1 MSSFLR
7 GFYRAYDTGFSLKS
21 AFFNEQ
27 KLNQFYRYAYVL
39 CLNEHDA
46 YDLLQGALEQYLQP
60 KKEDIKN
67 ASAYMHTLIRN
78 RFIDHCRYQMRWQQE
93 VYEEESHYDISPIDL
108 EHWLVNQR
116 HIAKVW
122 ATLSVWDRDAL
133 YHWVVLGYSTD
144 EVCAKLD
151 IPRGTFLSRMHRLRK
166 TLNAQQTDI
175 AEVLRGE

>member
-1 MSSFLR
+1 M
-7 GFYRAYDTGFSLKS
+7 GFSLIP

-27 KLNQFYRYAYVL
+27 ELNQFYRYAYML

-60 KKEDIKN
+60 RKERINN

-78 RFIDHCRYQMRWQQE
+78 RFIDHCRYQKRWQHE
-93 VYEEESHYDISPIDL
+93 TYEEESHYDISPIDL

-116 HIAKVW
+116 HFSTIW

-144 EVCAKLD
+144 EVCAKLNV
-151 IPRGTFLSRMHRLRK
+151 PRGTFLSRMHRLRK
-166 TLNAQQTDI
+166 TLNAQQAGV
-175 AEVLRGE
+175 AEVSRYE